1 VVLRGTTVALR
12 WDGRNQNN
20 EESQKMQH
28 RRIVHVVGTGTIG
41 EPLIGLLASFR
52 KELGIDEI
60 TFHKRTPLLT
70 DKSKVL
76 ALQNKGANL
85 AVDSAE
91 MEKFSAMGMK
101 PRYEAAEAI
110 DRAAVVVDCTPA
122 GNENKQKLYLR
133 YGQNAHGFI
142 AQGSEFGFGKMYA
155 RGINDRVLRHGEDKF
170 LHVVSCNTHNL
181 AVLVDAIALGPEG
194 DNNLERGVFVC
205 MRRASD
211 ISQENEYLPAPTV
224 SRHDDRQ
231 FGTHQARDAFHL
243 FATLGLDLNLYS
255 SALRVNTQYM
265 HVIYFNL
272 LLKRGVALDDVIQRL
287 QANGR
292 VALTYKD
299 QSSLVFSFGRDHGL
313 FGRILSQT
321 VIPIRSISVR
331 DDHEALGFSF
341 TPQDGNSLLSSIAA
355 AEWFLYPEDYNE
367 RLQCI
372 ENHIF
377 QEI

>member
-1 VVLRGTTVALR
+1 
-12 WDGRNQNN
+12 
-20 EESQKMQH
+20 MQH
-28 RRIVHVVGTGTIG
+28 KRIVHVVGTGTIG

-52 KELGIDEI
+52 TQLAIDEI

-85 AVDSAE
+85 AVDDAQ
-91 MEKFSAMGMK
+91 MERFRSMGMK
-101 PRYEAAEAI
+101 PKYEALEAI
-110 DRAAVVVDCTPA
+110 DRAAVVIDCTPA
-122 GNENKQKLYLR
+122 GNENKEKIYLR
-133 YGQNAHGFI
+133 YGHNAHGFI

-170 LHVVSCNTHNL
+170 LQVVSCNTHNL

-224 SRHDDRQ
+224 SKHDDRQ

-243 FATLGLDLNLYS
+243 FASLGLELDLYS

-272 LLKRGVALDDVIQRL
+272 QLKRGVGVDDVIQRL
-287 QANGR
+287 QANRR

-321 VIPIRSISVR
+321 VIPVRSISVR
-331 DDHEALGFSF
+331 NDQEVLGFSF
-341 TPQDGNSLLSSIAA
+341 TPQDGNSLLSSVAA
-355 AEWFLYPEDYNE
+355 AEWFLYPEDYDE

-372 ENHIF
+372 EKFIF

>member
-1 VVLRGTTVALR
+1 
-12 WDGRNQNN
+12 
-20 EESQKMQH
+20 
-28 RRIVHVVGTGTIG
+28 VVGTGTIG

-52 KELGIDEI
+52 KELGIDEV
-60 TFHKRTPLLT
+60 TFHKRTPLSS
-70 DKSKVL
+70 DKSKVI
-76 ALQNKGANL
+76 ALQNKGAAL
-85 AVDSAE
+85 AVDADQIE
-91 MEKFSAMGMK
+91 RFGAMGMK
-101 PRYEAAEAI
+101 PKYDALEAI
-110 DRAAVVVDCTPA
+110 DRAAVVIDCTPA
-122 GNENKQKLYLR
+122 GNENKEKIYSR

-170 LHVVSCNTHNL
+170 LQVVSCNTHNL

-194 DNNLERGVFVC
+194 ENNLERGVFVC

-211 ISQENEYLPAPTV
+211 ISQENEFLPAPAV
-224 SRHDDRQ
+224 GRHDDRR

-243 FATLGLDLNLYS
+243 FATLGLDLDLFS
-255 SALRVNTQYM
+255 SSLRVNTQYM
-265 HVIYFNL
+265 HVIYFNMSL
-272 LLKRGVALDDVIQRL
+272 RRAVSLEDVVQRL

-321 VIPIRSISVR
+321 VIPIRSISMRGEREV
-331 DDHEALGFSF
+331 LGFSF

-355 AEWFLYPEDYNE
+355 AEWFLYPDNCDR
-367 RLQCI
+367 RLECI
-372 ENHIF
+372 EKFMF